1 MDSPRLCSRPLALP
15 LYAKNGRSQPR
26 DHRSDLREAVLGSA
40 TPETVVQTI
49 GHTVSSNDHSMTQ
62 PPRPHPS
69 SRGRHKYAR
78 TKSDSRRLCTPAPPL
93 TSCGIGSPRSVTT
106 VSSLSPISQA
116 SRHRACSATGPALN
130 KRSAGFKDDKFPNGI
145 DISLPVP
152 TPASR
157 ALGENA
163 FYQPRRLAPTTPPL
177 RTSAQATPSIDAE
190 TSFMEWDDE
199 ISAVTKMKET
209 LKLRQKKKTPRAIS
223 VSESQ
228 TKSPD
233 KQENATPRALPVRAK
248 QHSTP
253 PQSLD
258 TRQPLT
264 GSNFI
269 RPKKTCI
276 HASISSSPSTSA
288 PGEHASYQGP
298 DPVGIAIRL
307 RSNILHGQPN
317 KSSAKWH
324 EPLHDHANT
333 PRGPHAKLPQH
344 VHRHRP
350 QHQRQRRNQHNRYY
364 SIVPSTTNAQS
375 SPRKAHP
382 RPAHP
387 MASEYD
393 VQNTHTNSS
402 PFLANEASPVEPP
415 TPTSTRT
422 DATTSTG
429 KSIKLKALMQGLVK
443 RASGRDL
450 N

>member
-1 MDSPRLCSRPLALP
+1 MDSPRLCSHLPALP

-26 DHRSDLREAVLGSA
+26 DHRSDWREAVLGSA
-40 TPETVVQTI
+40 TAETVVQTVEHTEGPN
-49 GHTVSSNDHSMTQ
+49 GHIMTQ
-62 PPRPHPS
+62 PQRPHPS

-78 TKSDSRRLCTPAPPL
+78 TKSDSRRLCTPAPLL
-93 TSCGIGSPRSVTT
+93 TTCGIESPRSVTR

-116 SRHRACSATGPALN
+116 SCHRACSATGQALN
-130 KRSAGFKDDKFPNGI
+130 KRPAGLKDYKFPGRI

-152 TPASR
+152 TPASG

-163 FYQPRRLAPTTPPL
+163 FYQPRRPAPTTPPL

-199 ISAVTKMKET
+199 ISALTKMKET
-209 LKLRQKKKTPRAIS
+209 LKLRQNKKTGRAIS
-223 VSESQ
+223 GSEFQ

-233 KQENATPRALPVRAK
+233 KQEDATPRALPVRAK
-248 QHSTP
+248 QHSPP

-264 GSNFI
+264 ASNSI

-276 HASISSSPSTSA
+276 HTSTSSSPSTSA
-288 PGEHASYQGP
+288 PGEHASYQDP
-298 DPVGIAIRL
+298 DPIGMVIRS
-307 RSNILHGQPN
+307 RSNISHGQPN
-317 KSSAKWH
+317 KPSAKWH
-324 EPLHDHANT
+324 EPLQDRTNT

-364 SIVPSTTNAQS
+364 SIFPSTTNAQS
-375 SPRKAHP
+375 STRKAHP
-382 RPAHP
+382 RPEHP
-387 MASEYD
+387 MASDYD
-393 VQNTHTNSS
+393 QQTIHTNSS
-402 PFLANEASPVEPP
+402 PFLANEAVPVEPP
-415 TPTSTRT
+415 TPTSTRI
-422 DATTSTG
+422 DATTSMG